1 MRMETQRAA
10 ELPRRHPQCA
20 GKPNTLKR
28 TISKCGID
36 CENGMML
43 SSSLNCPPK
52 KVPHMAPHGSN
63 QLDPNEPILLPR
75 SDRAS
80 DQSEDDDMDE
90 PEVSPLMFDWNDS
103 PMAVNDRYYER
114 VMEPMSLLSPSP
126 HVFMYTPSDT
136 ASTVSCGSPSML
148 NPQHSALGEREYL
161 SPASLHALVL
171 DYLRDVF
178 ARFNRVSTF
187 SFAQLG
193 QMVQSFPSAFRQIQT
208 IVKDRLGTSRL
219 RIHMRSLGALSNGLL
234 SCFP

>member
-1 MRMETQRAA
+1 MRMETQRATGF
-10 ELPRRHPQCA
+10 PRRHPQCA
-20 GKPNTLKR
+20 GKTNTLKR

-52 KVPHMAPHGSN
+52 KVPHMATNGN

-75 SDRAS
+75 SDRTS

-126 HVFMYTPSDT
+126 HVFMYTPSDS
-136 ASTVSCGSPSML
+136 ASTVSCGSPSMH
-148 NPQHSALGEREYL
+148 HSQLSNTGEREYL

-208 IVKDRLGTSRL
+208 IVKDRLGKPCL
-219 RIHMRSLGALSNGLL
+219 RIHAIAQS
-234 SCFP
+234 FV